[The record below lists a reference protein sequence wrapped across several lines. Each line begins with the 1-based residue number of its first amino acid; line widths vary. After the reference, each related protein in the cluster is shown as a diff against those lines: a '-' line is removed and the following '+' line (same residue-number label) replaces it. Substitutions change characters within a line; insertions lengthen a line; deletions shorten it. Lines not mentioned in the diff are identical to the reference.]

1 MAINTVDT
9 NTTQLI
15 INTLTQAQ
23 YDQAL
28 SEGNINETELYMITD
43 NDDNYVTVEQM
54 NTAIAEAIAEAF
66 ANIPRAENTS
76 F

>member
-9 NTTQLI
+9 NATQLI

-23 YDQAL
+23 YNQAL
-28 SEGNINETELYMITD
+28 ADGIISETELYLITD
-43 NDDNYVTVEQM
+43 NDDNYVTTDQM
-54 NTAIAEAIAEAF
+54 NAAIEAAINAAF
-66 ANIPRAENTS
+66 ANIARAENTS